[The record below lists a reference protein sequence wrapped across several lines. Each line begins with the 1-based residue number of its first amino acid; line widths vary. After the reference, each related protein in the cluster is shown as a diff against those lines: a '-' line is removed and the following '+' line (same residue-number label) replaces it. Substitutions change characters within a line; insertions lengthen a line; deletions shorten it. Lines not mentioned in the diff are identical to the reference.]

1 MPNYGTE
8 QRGDLSRLIRSITNG
23 HVDLVKR
30 TLRVF
35 ERVIIAIATNPGK
48 DSSLFS
54 LEERLQM
61 VREVF
66 RGFKR
71 RVQADSFEGLLVDYA
86 ERKQARVIIR
96 GLRAVSDFEYEFQ
109 MAMMNHRLKPKL
121 ETFFMMTGESEF
133 YISSR
138 LVKEVVGLGGNV
150 SGLVPGNVLTKL
162 VKKFN
167 H

>member
-1 MPNYGTE
+1 MAQNNVAIYPGSF
-8 QRGDLSRLIRSITNG
+8 DPITNG

-138 LVKEVVGLGGNV
+138 LVKEVVGLGGDV
-150 SGLVPGNVLTKL
+150 SGLVPGNVLMKL
-162 VKKFN
+162 VKKFKQ
-167 H
+167 

>member
-1 MPNYGTE
+1 MAQDNVAIYPGSF
-8 QRGDLSRLIRSITNG
+8 DPITNG

-66 RGFKR
+66 KGFKQ

-96 GLRAVSDFEYEFQ
+96 GLRAVSD
-109 MAMMNHRLKPKL
+109 RK
-121 ETFFMMTGESEF
+121 S
-133 YISSR
+133 
-138 LVKEVVGLGGNV
+138 VV
-150 SGLVPGNVLTKL
+150 
-162 VKKFN
+162 
-167 H
+167 